1 MTSISNNPV
10 FVSGAVARQVFQWS
24 DAVECLRT
32 AYRLPESEGAT
43 PARTVAT
50 VGKAWLRVLPA
61 FPPSGRY
68 FGAKLMGAGV
78 QGVAGGIEYVIV
90 LFDRE
95 TSRIAA
101 FVDANTI
108 TAYRTA
114 ATTALA
120 MDALAPRMAARLAVL
135 GSGLE
140 AQNHARALA
149 AVRTLTEVVV
159 YSPNPEKRA
168 AFAAALTQDL
178 GVQAR
183 AAATPEEAVGSAD
196 IVLAAARSQG
206 EKPILH
212 GEWLKPTVTL
222 ASIGSTIPKQR
233 EIDVSVVARSDLII
247 CDTPHE
253 VLNDTGDML
262 AATAAGIAF
271 RNKAFSLNELVSGAC
286 DQQVQ
291 AAKTRLFKSVGG
303 GLQDIVVAE
312 LILTKALAAGLVT
325 PLPMQFETK
334 I

>member
-1 MTSISNNPV
+1 MTSKTSHPV
-10 FVSGAVARQVFQWS
+10 FVSGEVARQVFNWS
-24 DAVECLRT
+24 EAVECLRT
-32 AYRLPESEGAT
+32 AYRLPDNEGAT

-61 FPPSGRY
+61 FPPGGRY

-120 MDALAPRMAARLAVL
+120 MDALAPRVPARLAVL

-149 AVRTLTEVVV
+149 AVRALTEVLV
-159 YSPNPEKRA
+159 YSPSPERRA
-168 AFAAALTQDL
+168 AFAQALTRDL
-178 GVQAR
+178 GVPAR
-183 AAATPEEAVGSAD
+183 AAASPEEAVSNAD

-212 GEWLKPTVTL
+212 GAWLKPAVTL
-222 ASIGSTIPKQR
+222 ASIGSTIPQQR
-233 EIDVSVVARSDLII
+233 EIDVSVIARSDLII

-253 VLNDTGDML
+253 VLNDTGDMM
-262 AATAAGIAF
+262 AAADAGIEF
-271 RNKAFSLNELVSGAC
+271 RSKAFSLHDLVSGAC

-291 AAKTRLFKSVGG
+291 AASTRLFKSVGG

-312 LILTKALAAGLVT
+312 LIVTKALAAGLAT